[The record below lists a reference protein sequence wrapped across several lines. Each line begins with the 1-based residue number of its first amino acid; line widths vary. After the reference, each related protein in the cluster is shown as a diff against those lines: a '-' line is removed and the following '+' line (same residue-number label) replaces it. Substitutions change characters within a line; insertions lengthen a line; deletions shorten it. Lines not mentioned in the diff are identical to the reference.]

1 MINLVGKV
9 KLISLVFLSE
19 VYYNGFRLFAASAT
33 MREIL
38 RMLLVLVM
46 LFMAFS
52 YSMVNLAILVI
63 YGIKNA
69 FYWIFWVFNTLTFM
83 FGFCSIII
91 LKAVSSMDWMTKELL
106 INLTIL
112 FISLTNIFCFLLTF
126 MNFVF
131 NFWGGGIWDEENDAG
146 KREVRTV
153 FIMTFCT
160 FVVNLAPY
168 LTILYQTHKDH
179 IGHKDTQQKNLY
191 KP

>member
-1 MINLVGKV
+1 
-9 KLISLVFLSE
+9 
-19 VYYNGFRLFAASAT
+19 
-33 MREIL
+33 MRELL

-69 FYWIFWVFNTLTFM
+69 FYWIFWIFNTLTFM

-112 FISLTNIFCFLLTF
+112 FISLTNIFCFLLTLTF
-126 MNFVF
+126 
-131 NFWGGGIWDEENDAG
+131 GHLGRR
-146 KREVRTV
+146 KRCWKT
-153 FIMTFCT
+153 
-160 FVVNLAPY
+160 
-168 LTILYQTHKDH
+168 
-179 IGHKDTQQKNLY
+179 
-191 KP
+191 